1 MAASQMSLLASGLLL
16 VSFLRCSSPSPPCP
30 QPCVCRRAP
39 LLNCS
44 SSGLTSVPRLTQDS
58 VTELDLSH
66 NLLGSVSLCQPRQKL
81 RSMWLGNNSITY
93 LSLCVERNPGD
104 RYRRHRPGTGSRARC
119 LTWAPALQL
128 LSAEKNLLEQLP
140 EGLDGVKSLQVL
152 QLSFN
157 RISTLQPGALSN
169 LKELKELHLHHNL
182 LTHLHPQMFQ
192 DLDQLRVLDMSFNM
206 LTSLHP
212 VMYLTLRSIGTDV
225 GLDGNRWQCNCSMHR
240 LQRMMVNDSSRGLQI
255 WSIVCSSPAAIS
267 GRDLLH
273 LEEKDLKCLNT
284 ENKSDLHQD
293 VMVYSGSG
301 ILLPC
306 SVQGSIWWTP
316 RGQASVSHHNAGLLI
331 SNFSERDTG
340 LYVCVSEEDQVLSV
354 FNLQISKPGGAR
366 KPRSLPKLSLP
377 QAEKRSQNTTHPD
390 LALAVCL
397 SIFITFLIAFIVGV
411 LARPCIDSLWKRV
424 TNKKS
429 TPAANSVSTVEQR
442 QYVNE
447 AFSSAEEPEDP
458 GHVRERR
465 VTFSTVDFI
474 EENNVQYYDTV
485 ASGDQDSI
493 SSDAVFEGQVLEAER
508 YKQAIGESESEHLPL
523 RRSEDKQSDDSDS
536 GDSNEQRIQNMEFE
550 HIPDP
555 DELGERRSLSSCSD
569 SSLSEKVSG
578 EEHIAKKKPTKSKS
592 PKLVEDLVQQRPNLA
607 SEVAVTQ
614 ISIEGKS
621 ENPRLSSRS
630 FDDCLL
636 HTNKTNPSDSD
647 VSHENDLF
655 EFSDS
660 VESPTARSGNVFDS
674 LHKPKQTLTSTSDK
688 QKMEDMSSSSSYISE
703 NEPTHYTVNSD
714 PDSEQDVRYGVQSQR
729 VDPVKNSYDTKS
741 PAGRPHYTSSS
752 DSSETNEDS
761 MQNKR
766 KQKTYRKEITDLKA
780 GHHRSRIKDRSDV
793 RAQTLPSD
801 FSSSDESTNQEISD
815 MQNQRMTTWT
825 RVPVSQPKTP
835 YSSTQW
841 PSVDLKHIPRI
852 KRRLDIKGPS
862 PRLVSSSS
870 SDSEDEKVPFK
881 KQEQQEVHVSRP
893 PIKVSQTVTKEP
905 ENQWPAIDLRGVTR
919 IKRRL
924 DVKAPS
930 PRSDSF
936 SSSDSE
942 DEATKQ
948 IQKPA
953 YEELHVSRPPIK
965 VSQTVTKEPENQ
977 WPAIDLRGIT
987 QIKRQLDIK
996 GPSTKSDSSSSSDSE
1011 DEKVHIKKQEQQ
1023 EVHVSRPP
1031 IKVSQTVTKEPENQW
1046 PAIDLR
1052 GVTRIKRR
1060 LDIKGPS
1067 TRSDSSSS
1075 SDSEDEATKQIQKP
1089 VYEELHVSRP
1099 PIKVSQTVTKE
1110 PENQWPASDLRGIT
1124 QIKRRLDVKAPLP
1137 RSDSSSSSDSED
1149 EKVPIKKQEQ
1159 QEVHVSIPP
1168 IKVSQTVTKEPENQ
1182 WPAIDLRGV
1191 TRIKRRLDVK
1201 APSPRSDSSSSSD
1214 SEDEKVPIKKQE
1226 QQEVH
1231 VSRPQIKV
1239 SQTVTKEPENQWPAI
1254 DLRGITQIKRR
1265 LDVKAPSPRSDSS
1278 SSSDSEDEKVPIK
1291 KQEQQEVHVSRPP
1304 IKVSQ
1309 TVTKEPENQWPA
1321 IVLERVTQIKRRLDI
1336 KASSPRSDSS
1346 SSSDSENEA
1355 TKQIQKPVYDE
1366 LHVSRPPIKVSQT
1379 VTKEP
1384 ENQWPALNHEQV
1396 TRIKRRLDI
1405 KGPSPINDL
1414 SSSEATGHFK
1424 KQEQNDLHVL
1434 RPGME
1439 TSDVLTTF
1447 ENKFKQ
1453 SPEVLVMDISHAPKK
1468 DHNIILEKYTA
1479 VSEDLQNQPTSN
1491 TISSTPE
1498 INPEI
1503 NPELQ
1508 TRWATMNLGISRF
1521 RRRLEITSPTTKPP
1535 NLPSSP
1541 LPDSPHSSS
1550 NESVPERRT
1559 RLQRRI
1565 VGMQELVYTD
1575 SSCLPENTPVNV
1587 SPTLKDPH
1595 NKFNFLA
1602 EAKSSVTENET
1613 KPDQAIKRYRDTWVD
1628 EKASATASQ
1637 HYPHSSSS
1645 SDSEDK
1651 TIDPSVPDLSLSVPR
1666 IQRHLNIK
1674 APSQE
1679 LSNTQSFFSKNEK
1692 GVSKY
1697 SEMQSRQ
1704 TILGTAD
1711 ESLITYKRS
1720 IIKSS
1725 SLPKNSFS
1733 QTVDQTFIAQENSY
1747 RNTSHAPRLS
1757 PNMSFDNIVKGKIRQ
1772 PRSNTDVD
1780 LLPEIKWMR
1789 VGHHL
1794 SDRSTF
1800 SPAGLN
1806 AMLPSLQQASLAEP
1820 QSLPLEATNS
1830 TSGIDKM
1837 QDSGKLDETLL
1848 NKYSS
1853 LGSEGASFSDSFDL
1867 LGISPHNTNEKEDKR
1882 ENKGLN
1888 ALKVMSLERKLWE
1901 GDLSKDPFLL
1911 SDDYSSQ
1918 DDSNF
1923 MYNQSEKDS
1932 EIPSNEP
1939 LRRISS
1945 SSMEKKRDADLFLL
1959 YGVPRYI
1966 RHDFKA
1972 PMQET
1977 PPPPVPETPLPDD

>member
-1137 RSDSSSSSDSED
+1137 RSDSSSSSDSE
-1149 EKVPIKKQEQ
+1149 
-1159 QEVHVSIPP
+1159 
-1168 IKVSQTVTKEPENQ
+1168 
-1182 WPAIDLRGV
+1182 
-1191 TRIKRRLDVK
+1191 
-1201 APSPRSDSSSSSD
+1201 
-1214 SEDEKVPIKKQE
+1214 
-1226 QQEVH
+1226 
-1231 VSRPQIKV
+1231 
-1239 SQTVTKEPENQWPAI
+1239 
-1254 DLRGITQIKRR
+1254 
-1265 LDVKAPSPRSDSS
+1265 
-1278 SSSDSEDEKVPIK
+1278 
-1291 KQEQQEVHVSRPP
+1291 
-1304 IKVSQ
+1304 
-1309 TVTKEPENQWPA
+1309 
-1321 IVLERVTQIKRRLDI
+1321 
-1336 KASSPRSDSS
+1336 
-1346 SSSDSENEA
+1346 NEA